1 VSNRRNGTQAEEEPR
16 SKKQERAERILDA
29 AVELM
34 VRWGYSKT
42 TIDDVAKQAGVAKG
56 TIYLHW
62 KTREELFRAVMTREQ
77 AIVGEDI
84 RQRVASD
91 PEGGALHNMMKH
103 WARAVTSRPIFKAV
117 FLRDTEMLGE
127 LARLEQEDANYVTYA
142 ESFEGY
148 LALLQKSGMVRTDL
162 SMKQLIYLLGT
173 IPLGFMLVDR
183 YLPENLKMSDEE
195 TIELMT
201 ETIRRI
207 FEPQTPVTSNTVKE
221 ANALEATT
229 FLQHFLEDVQQISE
243 KEREV

>member
-1 VSNRRNGTQAEEEPR
+1 MSNHRNGMQATEEPR

-62 KTREELFRAVMTREQ
+62 KTREELFRALMTREQ
-77 AIVGEDI
+77 VIVAEDI
-84 RQRVASD
+84 QRRIASD

-103 WARAVTSRPIFKAV
+103 WALAITSRPIFKAI

-127 LARLEQEDANYVTYA
+127 LTRFEQEDANYVTYA
-142 ESFEGY
+142 ERFEDY

-162 SMKQLIYLLGT
+162 SMKQCIYLLGT
-173 IPLGFMLVDR
+173 IPMGFLLVDR
-183 YLPENLKMSDEE
+183 YMPDDLKMSDEE

-201 ETIRRI
+201 ETIRRT
-207 FEPQTPVTSNTVKE
+207 FEPQAPAASITSK
-221 ANALEATT
+221 EATT
-229 FLQHFLEDVQQISE
+229 FLQQFLEDVQQVKE